1 MLGNYAYNPFRYP
14 YMITLIDVSGK
25 RNVNIY
31 DRIDRTL
38 IESGMKQF
46 EEHLHTVKQWE
57 DDFRERVSKVCFPR
71 EEANSSPS
79 VWIPIICIALCLY
92 ETKRGI
98 PRKTRY
104 TQKNYVRYP
113 YKVQEAC
120 DSKAV
125 SFNFLNDRYKKL
137 HGIGRSMKLSEY
149 EQNDQRK
156 NMTKQLRGKIAKRD
170 TYTCQHCG
178 KYMPDG
184 VGLQI
189 DHIVPISKEGK
200 SIPENLQVLCSKC
213 NGSKSN
219 K

>member
-1 MLGNYAYNPFRYP
+1 MP
-14 YMITLIDVSGK
+14 GK
-25 RNVNIY
+25 SFKSMFPKR
-31 DRIDRTL
+31 R
-38 IESGMKQF
+38 GKQF
-46 EEHLHTVKQWE
+46 AKCVDPDNMYRFVLV
-57 DDFRERVSKVCFPR
+57 R
-71 EEANSSPS
+71 N
-79 VWIPIICIALCLY
+79 
-92 ETKRGI
+92 
-98 PRKTRY
+98 KTRY

-170 TYTCQHCG
+170 NYTCQHCG

-189 DHIVPISKEGK
+189 DHIVPISKGGK